1 MIENNQQNDQ
11 QNDQQ
16 NEQQKEQHQVET
28 DSSNVEPVSTES
40 NIVSNKPLTGA
51 EKYAQKLAIKQRIQE
66 LTCELESL
74 KYPNDKYDMGILD
87 SVYRTVIKKYVTIGG
102 RASRSELWEYVLFYY
117 MVFAAIGT
125 VTGFLNILLGN
136 IIASFFII
144 YMFVFIGAHGL
155 LLPTLAVQVRRLHD
169 IGKSGWYMLVS
180 MVPFVGG
187 LLLLYWFVQPSEA
200 GPNEYGNK
208 TSYIEITPDMSR
220 ELRLST
226 TPSSGYRWLMV
237 GILMGLIILSIVL
250 WAYSLSHQS

>member
-1 MIENNQQNDQ
+1 MQF
-11 QNDQQ
+11 
-16 NEQQKEQHQVET
+16 
-28 DSSNVEPVSTES
+28 
-40 NIVSNKPLTGA
+40 
-51 EKYAQKLAIKQRIQE
+51 
-66 LTCELESL
+66 
-74 KYPNDKYDMGILD
+74 
-87 SVYRTVIKKYVTIGG
+87 
-102 RASRSELWEYVLFYY
+102 VLFYY

-144 YMFVFIGAHGL
+144 YMFVFIGAYGL

-187 LLLLYWFVQPSEA
+187 LLLLYWFVQPSEV

-226 TPSSGYRWLMV
+226 TPSSV
-237 GILMGLIILSIVL
+237 IDGL
-250 WAYSLSHQS
+250 WWEY